1 MRRGLHP
8 TIAAA
13 AAAAAVV
20 ALGLPASAAASH
32 DVAITQLESADPVA
46 AGTAVTY
53 TATVA
58 NVGTE
63 TFDDVGLDLFSL
75 TPGGSGAVNNPY
87 VSAAPTQGSCLISPA
102 GDYQQA
108 LCDLGTLAP
117 GASAQVTAVLRANF
131 SMDHVAGLL
140 SCDFGPTSCQ
150 ASDDDQPADDETRE
164 RTTVIIPP
172 VIGGDPKLKL
182 KGLPTGCFDADLRM
196 QARAKVSKVKGIK
209 AKLTGKNVR
218 QRLGSADGGR
228 LTFTIPAADLDQA
241 RIYVLNVNATRKG
254 KPGLKREVELQRC

>member
-63 TFDDVGLDLFSL
+63 AFDHVGLDLFSL
-75 TPGGSGAVNNPY
+75 TPG
-87 VSAAPTQGSCLISPA
+87 
-102 GDYQQA
+102 
-108 LCDLGTLAP
+108 
-117 GASAQVTAVLRANF
+117 
-131 SMDHVAGLL
+131 
-140 SCDFGPTSCQ
+140 
-150 ASDDDQPADDETRE
+150 
-164 RTTVIIPP
+164 
-172 VIGGDPKLKL
+172 
-182 KGLPTGCFDADLRM
+182 
-196 QARAKVSKVKGIK
+196 ARAPSTTLMSRPRRPR
-209 AKLTGKNVR
+209 A
-218 QRLGSADGGR
+218 
-228 LTFTIPAADLDQA
+228 PA
-241 RIYVLNVNATRKG
+241 
-254 KPGLKREVELQRC
+254 

>member
-1 MRRGLHP
+1 M
-8 TIAAA
+8 AAA
-13 AAAAAVV
+13 AAAAALV
-20 ALGLPASAAASH
+20 ALGLPASAAASR

-46 AGTAVTY
+46 RGSTVTY

-63 TFDDVGLDLFSL
+63 IFDGVGLDLFSL

-87 VSAAPTQGSCLISPA
+87 ASAAPTQGSCLISPA
-102 GDYQQA
+102 GDYQQV

-117 GASAQVTAVLRANF
+117 GASAQVTAVVQANF

-140 SCDFGPTSCQ
+140 SCDFGPSSCQ
-150 ASDDDQPADDETRE
+150 ASDDDRPADDETRE
-164 RTTVIIPP
+164 RTTVIVPP
-172 VIGGDPKLKL
+172 AISGDPKLKL
-182 KGLPTGCFDADLRM
+182 KGLPSGCIDADLEVK
-196 QARAKVSKVKGIK
+196 ARAKVSKVKGIK
-209 AKLTGKNVR
+209 AKLTGKNLR
-218 QRLGSADGGR
+218 HRLGSADGGR
-228 LTFTIPAADLDQA
+228 LTFTIPAADLEQA